1 AVQHLI
7 SRVAKA
13 GHNAHSG
20 NHNPSHTIL
29 LPVPPAQTAG
39 DFSVSHSGPKCR
51 RFVRFAIFDLG
62 KGHLSRYI
70 MAITYKGRPEKPKPV
85 SQGPETTSAN
95 KKESPVRS
103 LSEFLAAYG
112 ESHQNP

>member
-1 AVQHLI
+1 DAGFPGFQAVQHLI

-29 LPVPPAQTAG
+29 LPVPPAKTVG
-39 DFSVSHSGPKCR
+39 DFSVSHTGPKCR

-62 KGHLSRYI
+62 KGRLSRYI
-70 MAITYKGRPEKPKPV
+70 MAITYRMRPET
-85 SQGPETTSAN
+85 GH
-95 KKESPVRS
+95 SPPRGT
-103 LSEFLAAYG
+103 AG
-112 ESHQNP
+112 H